1 MKPHCNV
8 IKDLLPL
15 YAEDMLSCES
25 KTLVSEHLSE
35 CADCKRHSE
44 ELSRELTPACDNDS
58 ASIKKVR
65 SRLRKHRLYTVL
77 IAVLAMLTAVAMIL
91 SYVESLLPQIGIP
104 GVKMG
109 LANIAVIFALF
120 RFGWKEAA
128 ALSLVRVVLVSLL
141 FGSVGAM
148 LYSLA
153 GAVLSLAVMAL
164 LRRIDRFSTVGIS
177 VAGGVAHNAGQILMA
192 MLILQTKQLLG
203 YLPVLAVSGI
213 AGGVLTGLAAALL
226 IRRIPE

>member
-1 MKPHCNV
+1 MKKTKRLV
-8 IKDLLPL
+8 LL
-15 YAEDMLSCES
+15 
-25 KTLVSEHLSE
+25 
-35 CADCKRHSE
+35 
-44 ELSRELTPACDNDS
+44 
-58 ASIKKVR
+58 SI
-65 SRLRKHRLYTVL
+65 
-77 IAVLAMLTAVAMIL
+77 LTAVAMIL
-91 SYVESLLPQIGIP
+91 SYVESLLPSVGIP

-226 IRRIPE
+226 IRRIPEF

>member
-1 MKPHCNV
+1 MK
-8 IKDLLPL
+8 
-15 YAEDMLSCES
+15 
-25 KTLVSEHLSE
+25 KTKRLVL
-35 CADCKRHSE
+35 
-44 ELSRELTPACDNDS
+44 
-58 ASIKKVR
+58 
-65 SRLRKHRLYTVL
+65 
-77 IAVLAMLTAVAMIL
+77 LAMLTAVAMIL
-91 SYVESLLPQIGIP
+91 SYVESLLPSVGIP

-226 IRRIPE
+226 IRRIQEF

>member
-1 MKPHCNV
+1 MK
-8 IKDLLPL
+8 
-15 YAEDMLSCES
+15 
-25 KTLVSEHLSE
+25 KTKRLVL
-35 CADCKRHSE
+35 
-44 ELSRELTPACDNDS
+44 
-58 ASIKKVR
+58 
-65 SRLRKHRLYTVL
+65 
-77 IAVLAMLTAVAMIL
+77 LAMLTAVAMIP
-91 SYVESLLPQIGIP
+91 SYVESLLPSVGIP

-226 IRRIPE
+226 IRRIPEF

>member
-1 MKPHCNV
+1 MK
-8 IKDLLPL
+8 
-15 YAEDMLSCES
+15 
-25 KTLVSEHLSE
+25 KTKRLVL
-35 CADCKRHSE
+35 
-44 ELSRELTPACDNDS
+44 
-58 ASIKKVR
+58 
-65 SRLRKHRLYTVL
+65 
-77 IAVLAMLTAVAMIL
+77 LAMLTAVAMIL
-91 SYVESLLPQIGIP
+91 SYVESLLPSVGIP

-141 FGSVGAM
+141 FGSVSAM

-164 LRRIDRFSTVGIS
+164 LRWIDRFSTVGIS

-226 IRRIPE
+226 IRRIPEF

>member
-1 MKPHCNV
+1 MK
-8 IKDLLPL
+8 
-15 YAEDMLSCES
+15 
-25 KTLVSEHLSE
+25 KTKRLVL
-35 CADCKRHSE
+35 
-44 ELSRELTPACDNDS
+44 
-58 ASIKKVR
+58 
-65 SRLRKHRLYTVL
+65 
-77 IAVLAMLTAVAMIL
+77 LAMLTAVAMIL
-91 SYVESLLPQIGIP
+91 SYVESLLPSVGIP

-109 LANIAVIFALF
+109 LANIAVLFALF

-226 IRRIPE
+226 IRRIPEF

>member
-1 MKPHCNV
+1 MK
-8 IKDLLPL
+8 
-15 YAEDMLSCES
+15 
-25 KTLVSEHLSE
+25 KTKRLVL
-35 CADCKRHSE
+35 
-44 ELSRELTPACDNDS
+44 
-58 ASIKKVR
+58 
-65 SRLRKHRLYTVL
+65 
-77 IAVLAMLTAVAMIL
+77 LAMLTAVAMIL
-91 SYVESLLPQIGIP
+91 SYVESLLPSVGIP

-177 VAGGVAHNAGQILMA
+177 VAGGVAAQRRTDPDGDAHIADKAAPRLSAGARRLRYCRRRA
-192 MLILQTKQLLG
+192 HG
-203 YLPVLAVSGI
+203 ACCGAAHPPHSGI
-213 AGGVLTGLAAALL
+213 L
-226 IRRIPE
+226 ISIR

>member
-1 MKPHCNV
+1 MK
-8 IKDLLPL
+8 
-15 YAEDMLSCES
+15 
-25 KTLVSEHLSE
+25 KTKRLVL
-35 CADCKRHSE
+35 
-44 ELSRELTPACDNDS
+44 
-58 ASIKKVR
+58 
-65 SRLRKHRLYTVL
+65 
-77 IAVLAMLTAVAMIL
+77 LAMLTAVAMIL
-91 SYVESLLPQIGIP
+91 SYVESLLPSVGIP

-128 ALSLVRVVLVSLL
+128 ALSLVRVLLVSLL

-192 MLILQTKQLLG
+192 MFILQTKQLLV

>member
-1 MKPHCNV
+1 MK
-8 IKDLLPL
+8 
-15 YAEDMLSCES
+15 
-25 KTLVSEHLSE
+25 KTKRLVL
-35 CADCKRHSE
+35 
-44 ELSRELTPACDNDS
+44 
-58 ASIKKVR
+58 
-65 SRLRKHRLYTVL
+65 
-77 IAVLAMLTAVAMIL
+77 LAMLTAVAMIL
-91 SYVESLLPQIGIP
+91 SYVESLLPQVGIP

-109 LANIAVIFALF
+109 LANIAVIYALF

-141 FGSVGAM
+141 CGSVGAM

-153 GAVLSLAVMAL
+153 GAVLSRAVMAL

-192 MLILQTKQLLG
+192 MLILQTKQLLV

>member
-1 MKPHCNV
+1 MK
-8 IKDLLPL
+8 
-15 YAEDMLSCES
+15 
-25 KTLVSEHLSE
+25 KTKRLVL
-35 CADCKRHSE
+35 
-44 ELSRELTPACDNDS
+44 
-58 ASIKKVR
+58 
-65 SRLRKHRLYTVL
+65 
-77 IAVLAMLTAVAMIL
+77 LAMLTAVAMIL
-91 SYVESLLPQIGIP
+91 SYVESLLPSVGIP

-128 ALSLVRVVLVSLL
+128 ALSLVRVVLASLL

-177 VAGGVAHNAGQILMA
+177 VAGSVAHNAGQILMA

-226 IRRIPE
+226 IRRIPEF

>member
-1 MKPHCNV
+1 MKET
-8 IKDLLPL
+8 KR
-15 YAEDMLSCES
+15 
-25 KTLVSEHLSE
+25 LVL
-35 CADCKRHSE
+35 
-44 ELSRELTPACDNDS
+44 
-58 ASIKKVR
+58 
-65 SRLRKHRLYTVL
+65 
-77 IAVLAMLTAVAMIL
+77 LAMLTAVAMIL
-91 SYVESLLPQIGIP
+91 SYVESLLPSVGIP

-128 ALSLVRVVLVSLL
+128 TLSLVRVVLVSLL

-164 LRRIDRFSTVGIS
+164 LRRIDRFSTVGVS

-192 MLILQTKQLLG
+192 MLILQTKQLFG
-203 YLPVLAVSGI
+203 YLPVLAASGI

>member
-1 MKPHCNV
+1 MK
-8 IKDLLPL
+8 
-15 YAEDMLSCES
+15 
-25 KTLVSEHLSE
+25 KTKRLVL
-35 CADCKRHSE
+35 
-44 ELSRELTPACDNDS
+44 
-58 ASIKKVR
+58 
-65 SRLRKHRLYTVL
+65 
-77 IAVLAMLTAVAMIL
+77 LAMLTAVAMIL
-91 SYVESLLPQIGIP
+91 SYVESLLPSVGIP

-120 RFGWKEAA
+120 RFGWKAAA

-213 AGGVLTGLAAALL
+213 AGGVLTGLAAVLL
-226 IRRIPE
+226 IRRIPEF

>member
-1 MKPHCNV
+1 MK
-8 IKDLLPL
+8 
-15 YAEDMLSCES
+15 
-25 KTLVSEHLSE
+25 KTKRLVL
-35 CADCKRHSE
+35 
-44 ELSRELTPACDNDS
+44 
-58 ASIKKVR
+58 
-65 SRLRKHRLYTVL
+65 
-77 IAVLAMLTAVAMIL
+77 LAMLTAVAMIL
-91 SYVESLLPQIGIP
+91 SYVESLLPSVGIP

-128 ALSLVRVVLVSLL
+128 ALSLVRVVLVSLR

-164 LRRIDRFSTVGIS
+164 LCRIDRFSTVGIS

-226 IRRIPE
+226 IRRIPEF

>member
-1 MKPHCNV
+1 MK
-8 IKDLLPL
+8 
-15 YAEDMLSCES
+15 
-25 KTLVSEHLSE
+25 KTKRLVL
-35 CADCKRHSE
+35 
-44 ELSRELTPACDNDS
+44 
-58 ASIKKVR
+58 
-65 SRLRKHRLYTVL
+65 
-77 IAVLAMLTAVAMIL
+77 LAMLTAVAMIL
-91 SYVESLLPQIGIP
+91 SYVESLLPSVGIP
-104 GVKMG
+104 GIKMG

-226 IRRIPE
+226 IRRIPEF

>member
-1 MKPHCNV
+1 MK
-8 IKDLLPL
+8 
-15 YAEDMLSCES
+15 
-25 KTLVSEHLSE
+25 KTKRLVL
-35 CADCKRHSE
+35 
-44 ELSRELTPACDNDS
+44 
-58 ASIKKVR
+58 
-65 SRLRKHRLYTVL
+65 
-77 IAVLAMLTAVAMIL
+77 LAMLTAVAMIL
-91 SYVESLLPQIGIP
+91 SYVESLLPSVGIP

-164 LRRIDRFSTVGIS
+164 LRRTDRFSTVGIS

-226 IRRIPE
+226 IRRIPEF

>member
-1 MKPHCNV
+1 MK
-8 IKDLLPL
+8 
-15 YAEDMLSCES
+15 
-25 KTLVSEHLSE
+25 KTKRLVL
-35 CADCKRHSE
+35 
-44 ELSRELTPACDNDS
+44 
-58 ASIKKVR
+58 
-65 SRLRKHRLYTVL
+65 
-77 IAVLAMLTAVAMIL
+77 LAMLTAVAMIL
-91 SYVESLLPQIGIP
+91 SYVESLLPSVGIP

-164 LRRIDRFSTVGIS
+164 LCRIDRFSTVGIS
-177 VAGGVAHNAGQILMA
+177 VAGGVAPNAGQILMA

-226 IRRIPE
+226 IRRIPEF

>member
-1 MKPHCNV
+1 MKMT
-8 IKDLLPL
+8 KR
-15 YAEDMLSCES
+15 
-25 KTLVSEHLSE
+25 LVL
-35 CADCKRHSE
+35 
-44 ELSRELTPACDNDS
+44 
-58 ASIKKVR
+58 
-65 SRLRKHRLYTVL
+65 
-77 IAVLAMLTAVAMIL
+77 LAMLTAVAMIL
-91 SYVESLLPQIGIP
+91 SYVESLLPSVGIP

-109 LANIAVIFALF
+109 LANIAVIFAHF

-226 IRRIPE
+226 IRRIPEF

>member
-1 MKPHCNV
+1 MK
-8 IKDLLPL
+8 
-15 YAEDMLSCES
+15 
-25 KTLVSEHLSE
+25 KTKRLVL
-35 CADCKRHSE
+35 
-44 ELSRELTPACDNDS
+44 
-58 ASIKKVR
+58 
-65 SRLRKHRLYTVL
+65 
-77 IAVLAMLTAVAMIL
+77 LAMLTAVAMIL
-91 SYVESLLPQIGIP
+91 SYVESLLPSVGIP

-109 LANIAVIFALF
+109 LANIAVLFALF

-164 LRRIDRFSTVGIS
+164 LRRIDRFSTVGVS

-213 AGGVLTGLAAALL
+213 AGGVLTGLVAALL

>member
-1 MKPHCNV
+1 MK
-8 IKDLLPL
+8 
-15 YAEDMLSCES
+15 
-25 KTLVSEHLSE
+25 KTKRLVL
-35 CADCKRHSE
+35 
-44 ELSRELTPACDNDS
+44 
-58 ASIKKVR
+58 
-65 SRLRKHRLYTVL
+65 
-77 IAVLAMLTAVAMIL
+77 LAMLTAVAMIL
-91 SYVESLLPQIGIP
+91 SYVESLLPSVGIP

-153 GAVLSLAVMAL
+153 GAVLSLTVMAL
-164 LRRIDRFSTVGIS
+164 LRRTDRFSTVGVS

-203 YLPVLAVSGI
+203 YLPVLAVAGI
-213 AGGVLTGLAAALL
+213 GGGILTGLAAALL
-226 IRRIPE
+226 IRRIPEYEKK

>member
-1 MKPHCNV
+1 MKNT
-8 IKDLLPL
+8 KR
-15 YAEDMLSCES
+15 
-25 KTLVSEHLSE
+25 LVL
-35 CADCKRHSE
+35 
-44 ELSRELTPACDNDS
+44 
-58 ASIKKVR
+58 
-65 SRLRKHRLYTVL
+65 
-77 IAVLAMLTAVAMIL
+77 LAMLTAVAMIL
-91 SYVESLLPQIGIP
+91 SYVESLLPSVGIP

-109 LANIAVIFALF
+109 LANIAIIFALF

-164 LRRIDRFSTVGIS
+164 LRRTDRFSTLGVS

-192 MLILQTKQLLG
+192 MLILQTRQLLG
-203 YLPVLAVSGI
+203 YLPVLAVAGI
-213 AGGVLTGLAAALL
+213 GGGILTGLAAALL
-226 IRRIPE
+226 IRRIPEYEKK

>member
-1 MKPHCNV
+1 MK
-8 IKDLLPL
+8 
-15 YAEDMLSCES
+15 
-25 KTLVSEHLSE
+25 KTKRLVL
-35 CADCKRHSE
+35 
-44 ELSRELTPACDNDS
+44 
-58 ASIKKVR
+58 
-65 SRLRKHRLYTVL
+65 
-77 IAVLAMLTAVAMIL
+77 LAMLTAVAMIL
-91 SYVESLLPQIGIP
+91 SYVESLLTSVGIP

-226 IRRIPE
+226 IRRIPEF

>member
-1 MKPHCNV
+1 MK
-8 IKDLLPL
+8 
-15 YAEDMLSCES
+15 
-25 KTLVSEHLSE
+25 KTKRLVL
-35 CADCKRHSE
+35 
-44 ELSRELTPACDNDS
+44 
-58 ASIKKVR
+58 
-65 SRLRKHRLYTVL
+65 
-77 IAVLAMLTAVAMIL
+77 LAMLTAVAMIL
-91 SYVESLLPQIGIP
+91 SYAESLLPSVGIP

-213 AGGVLTGLAAALL
+213 AGGVLTGLVAALL
-226 IRRIPE
+226 IRRIPEF

>member
-1 MKPHCNV
+1 MK
-8 IKDLLPL
+8 
-15 YAEDMLSCES
+15 
-25 KTLVSEHLSE
+25 KTKRLVL
-35 CADCKRHSE
+35 
-44 ELSRELTPACDNDS
+44 
-58 ASIKKVR
+58 
-65 SRLRKHRLYTVL
+65 
-77 IAVLAMLTAVAMIL
+77 LAMLTAVAMIL
-91 SYVESLLPQIGIP
+91 SYVESLLPSVGIP

-164 LRRIDRFSTVGIS
+164 LRRIVRFSTVGIS

-192 MLILQTKQLLG
+192 MLILHTKQLLG

-226 IRRIPE
+226 IRRIPEF

>member
-1 MKPHCNV
+1 MK
-8 IKDLLPL
+8 
-15 YAEDMLSCES
+15 
-25 KTLVSEHLSE
+25 KTKRLVL
-35 CADCKRHSE
+35 
-44 ELSRELTPACDNDS
+44 
-58 ASIKKVR
+58 
-65 SRLRKHRLYTVL
+65 
-77 IAVLAMLTAVAMIL
+77 LAMLTAVAMIL
-91 SYVESLLPQIGIP
+91 ADVESLLPSVGIP

-226 IRRIPE
+226 IRRIPEF

>member
-1 MKPHCNV
+1 
-8 IKDLLPL
+8 
-15 YAEDMLSCES
+15 
-25 KTLVSEHLSE
+25 
-35 CADCKRHSE
+35 
-44 ELSRELTPACDNDS
+44 
-58 ASIKKVR
+58 
-65 SRLRKHRLYTVL
+65 
-77 IAVLAMLTAVAMIL
+77 
-91 SYVESLLPQIGIP
+91 
-104 GVKMG
+104 MG

-164 LRRIDRFSTVGIS
+164 LRRIDRFSTVGVS

-213 AGGVLTGLAAALL
+213 AGGVLTGLVAALL

>member
-1 MKPHCNV
+1 MK
-8 IKDLLPL
+8 
-15 YAEDMLSCES
+15 
-25 KTLVSEHLSE
+25 KTKRLVL
-35 CADCKRHSE
+35 
-44 ELSRELTPACDNDS
+44 
-58 ASIKKVR
+58 
-65 SRLRKHRLYTVL
+65 
-77 IAVLAMLTAVAMIL
+77 LAMLTAVAMIL
-91 SYVESLLPQIGIP
+91 SYVESLLPSVGIP

-128 ALSLVRVVLVSLL
+128 ALSLVRVVLASLL

-226 IRRIPE
+226 IRRIPEF

>member
-1 MKPHCNV
+1 MKKTKRLV
-8 IKDLLPL
+8 LL
-15 YAEDMLSCES
+15 S
-25 KTLVSEHLSE
+25 
-35 CADCKRHSE
+35 
-44 ELSRELTPACDNDS
+44 
-58 ASIKKVR
+58 
-65 SRLRKHRLYTVL
+65 
-77 IAVLAMLTAVAMIL
+77 MLTAVAMIL
-91 SYVESLLPQIGIP
+91 SYVESLLPSVGIP

-109 LANIAVIFALF
+109 LTNIAVIFALF

-226 IRRIPE
+226 IRRIPEF

>member
-1 MKPHCNV
+1 MK
-8 IKDLLPL
+8 KTKRLLL
-15 YAEDMLSCES
+15 
-25 KTLVSEHLSE
+25 
-35 CADCKRHSE
+35 
-44 ELSRELTPACDNDS
+44 
-58 ASIKKVR
+58 
-65 SRLRKHRLYTVL
+65 
-77 IAVLAMLTAVAMIL
+77 LAMLTAVAMIL
-91 SYVESLLPQIGIP
+91 SYVESLLPSVGIP

-128 ALSLVRVVLVSLL
+128 ALSLVRVLLVSLL

-164 LRRIDRFSTVGIS
+164 LRRIDRFSIVGIS

-192 MLILQTKQLLG
+192 MLILQTKQLLV

>member
-1 MKPHCNV
+1 
-8 IKDLLPL
+8 
-15 YAEDMLSCES
+15 
-25 KTLVSEHLSE
+25 
-35 CADCKRHSE
+35 
-44 ELSRELTPACDNDS
+44 
-58 ASIKKVR
+58 
-65 SRLRKHRLYTVL
+65 
-77 IAVLAMLTAVAMIL
+77 MLTAVAMIL
-91 SYVESLLPQIGIP
+91 SYVESLLPSVGIP

-164 LRRIDRFSTVGIS
+164 LRRIDRFSTAGIS

-226 IRRIPE
+226 IRRIPEF